1 MQLATLQ
8 RGDLIVITPLFI
20 VLKSDQGLYM
30 CMYEDFLLNQYKE
43 KFLLNIVKVLT
54 RVELQHI
61 LVMH

>member
-8 RGDLIVITPLFI
+8 RGDLIITPLFI

-30 CMYEDFLLNQYKE
+30 CMYEGFVLNQYKE
-43 KFLLNIVKVLT
+43 KFLLNLVKALT
-54 RVELQHI
+54 TVELQHI